1 MRQTLRP
8 LPTRRRAAADQ
19 RTLLATLAP
28 YFLLFLIFGLLPI
41 LYSLYLG
48 FHRWDGLSPIRNVG
62 LQNYARVWSDPSF
75 VKALS
80 NTLIIWLGSTLITVC
95 LAFLLAFLI
104 NEYIVV
110 GRTYFRMVFLLP
122 LLVAPAVTAI
132 IMRVIFSSDAGLINT
147 VWGSLV
153 GRPVYFDWF
162 SSTVWIKPMI
172 ILMIVWRWTGWHLVI
187 FLAGLQSV
195 PADLYEVARVDGAKG
210 RQILTHI
217 TIPLMIPTI
226 AFSVITATIGG
237 IQVFD
242 EPFVLTNGQGGTDNA
257 GLTLGM
263 YLYDA
268 AFKNFQF
275 GLGSAVSYY
284 VFILVAGF
292 TLIYNA
298 LMKRSRDHA

>member
-1 MRQTLRP
+1 MQQTLKARP
-8 LPTRRRAAADQ
+8 VQRREAVDR

-48 FHRWDGLSPIRNVG
+48 FHRWDGLSPIKSVG
-62 LQNYARVWSDPSF
+62 FQNYARVWTDPSF
-75 VKALS
+75 IKAVT
-80 NTLIIWLGSTLITVC
+80 NTLIIWLGSTVLTVTTAFV
-95 LAFLLAFLI
+95 LAFLV
-104 NEYIVV
+104 NEYVV
-110 GRTYFRMVFLLP
+110 IWRTYFRMVFLLP

-132 IMRVIFSSDAGLINT
+132 IMRVLFSSDSGLINT
-147 VWGSLV
+147 FWGNLV
-153 GRPVYFDWF
+153 GHPVYFDWF

-172 ILMIVWRWTGWHLVI
+172 ILMIVWRWTGWHFVI

-195 PADLYEVARVDGAKG
+195 SGDLYEAARVDGATG
-210 RQILTHI
+210 RQVLARI
-217 TIPLMIPTI
+217 TIPLMLPTI

-242 EPFVLTNGQGGTDNA
+242 EPFVLTNGTGGTDNA

-263 YLYDA
+263 YLYNA
-268 AFKNFQF
+268 AFRNFQF

-292 TLIYNA
+292 TLVYNA
-298 LMKRSRDHA
+298 LIRRSRENG

>member
-1 MRQTLRP
+1 MQQTLKSRP
-8 LPTRRRAAADQ
+8 TGRREAADQ

-28 YFLLFLIFGLLPI
+28 YFLLFIIFGLLPI

-48 FHRWDGLSPIRNVG
+48 FHRWDGLSVIQNVG
-62 LQNYARVWSDPSF
+62 FQNYTRVWTDPSF
-75 VKALS
+75 VKAVG
-80 NTLIIWLGSTLITVC
+80 NTLIIWSGSTVLTVSG
-95 LAFLLAFLI
+95 AFLLAYLV
-104 NEYIVV
+104 NEYVV
-110 GRTYFRMVFLLP
+110 VWRTYFRMVFLLP
-122 LLVAPAVTAI
+122 LLVAPSVTAI
-132 IMRVIFSSDAGLINT
+132 IMRVLFSSDSGLINT
-147 VWGSLV
+147 VWGNMI
-153 GRPVYFDWF
+153 GHPVYFDWF

-172 ILMIVWRWTGWHLVI
+172 ILMIVWRWIGWHFVI

-195 PADLYEVARVDGAKG
+195 PADLYEAARVDGASG
-210 RQILTHI
+210 WQVLTRI
-217 TIPLMIPTI
+217 TIPLMLPTI

-242 EPFVLTNGQGGTDNA
+242 EPFVLTNGNGGTDNA

-263 YLYDA
+263 YLYNA

-292 TLIYNA
+292 TVIYNA
-298 LMKRSRDHA
+298 LIKRSRDHA

>member
-1 MRQTLRP
+1 MQQTLRARP
-8 LPTRRRAAADQ
+8 AGRREAADQ

-28 YFLLFLIFGLLPI
+28 YFLLFIIFGLLPI

-48 FHRWDGLSPIRNVG
+48 FHRWDGLSAIQNVG
-62 LQNYARVWSDPSF
+62 FQNYTRVWTDPSF
-75 VKALS
+75 VKAVG
-80 NTLIIWLGSTLITVC
+80 NTLIIWAGSTVLTVSG
-95 LAFLLAFLI
+95 AFLLAYLV
-104 NEYIVV
+104 NEYVV
-110 GRTYFRMVFLLP
+110 VWRTYFRMVFLLP
-122 LLVAPAVTAI
+122 LLVAPSVTAI
-132 IMRVIFSSDAGLINT
+132 IMRVLFSSDSGLINT
-147 VWGSLV
+147 VWGNMT
-153 GRPVYFDWF
+153 GHPVYFDWF

-172 ILMIVWRWTGWHLVI
+172 ILMIVWRWTGWHFVI

-195 PADLYEVARVDGAKG
+195 QADLYEAARVDGASG
-210 RQILTHI
+210 WQVLTRI
-217 TIPLMIPTI
+217 TFPLMLPTI

-242 EPFVLTNGQGGTDNA
+242 EPFVLTNGTGGTDNA

-263 YLYDA
+263 YLYNA

-292 TLIYNA
+292 TVIYNA
-298 LMKRSRDHA
+298 LIRRSRDHA